1 MEEGNKSKHVPEVK
15 KRAFSILNRLP
26 GEWRFLDEEDWPGV
40 YFGYY
45 PKTSLPMTER
55 EREMS
60 LNKEVRQP
68 LINELESELKKL
80 ELKANV
86 HIILTRACEYNK
98 K

>member
-1 MEEGNKSKHVPEVK
+1 MTEVNE
-15 KRAFSILNRLP
+15 RAYRILNRLP

-55 EREMS
+55 EREMN
-60 LNKEVRQP
+60 LNKKVRQP
-68 LINELESELKKL
+68 LSKELESELKS
-80 ELKANV
+80 KAKV